1 MADRRA
7 EKSCEEASRSL
18 IRREYEAVVSHST
31 DALVVLGPQT
41 QSSGAPIP
49 PSLPSIVTA
58 AGPLHSRVLL
68 YRIAAFL
75 QLVRMIRFF
84 YLVSSTLRRLQWCCV
99 TVFLSD
105 IGLDFRSPSLTEKLR
120 WSRWRLQMRWGKK
133 SSSFRTA
140 GSFVFM
146 S

>member
-41 QSSGAPIP
+41 QSSGALIP

-75 QLVRMIRFF
+75 QLVRTIRFF
-84 YLVSSTLRRLQWCCV
+84 YLVSSTLR
-99 TVFLSD
+99 
-105 IGLDFRSPSLTEKLR
+105 
-120 WSRWRLQMRWGKK
+120 
-133 SSSFRTA
+133 
-140 GSFVFM
+140 
-146 S
+146 

>member
-31 DALVVLGPQT
+31 DALVVLAPQT

-49 PSLPSIVTA
+49 PSLPSIVVAA

-75 QLVRMIRFF
+75 QLVRMV
-84 YLVSSTLRRLQWCCV
+84 L
-99 TVFLSD
+99 
-105 IGLDFRSPSLTEKLR
+105 
-120 WSRWRLQMRWGKK
+120 
-133 SSSFRTA
+133 
-140 GSFVFM
+140 
-146 S
+146 

>member
-31 DALVVLGPQT
+31 DALVVLAPQT

-49 PSLPSIVTA
+49 PSLPSIV
-58 AGPLHSRVLL
+58 GPLHSRVLL

-75 QLVRMIRFF
+75 QLVRMV
-84 YLVSSTLRRLQWCCV
+84 LGQ
-99 TVFLSD
+99 
-105 IGLDFRSPSLTEKLR
+105 PP
-120 WSRWRLQMRWGKK
+120 
-133 SSSFRTA
+133 
-140 GSFVFM
+140 
-146 S
+146 